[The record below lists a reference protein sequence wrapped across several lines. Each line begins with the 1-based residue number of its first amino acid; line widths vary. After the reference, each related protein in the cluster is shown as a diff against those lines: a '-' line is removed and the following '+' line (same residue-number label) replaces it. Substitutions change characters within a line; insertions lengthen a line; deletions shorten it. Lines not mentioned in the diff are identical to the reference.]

1 LQARIWR
8 CHLESF
14 TQGPCVIFCDL
25 TTCYSSGSAWFQ
37 RLNLK
42 CDELLSNFAFT
53 FNLRRFNLVRE
64 ALTECGAVRY
74 YCSEEEEGVVELS
87 GGGRFVVVCDPLDG
101 RAVQVDSVK
110 TQVECAYD
118 YGA

>member
-1 LQARIWR
+1 M
-8 CHLESF
+8 
-14 TQGPCVIFCDL
+14 
-25 TTCYSSGSAWFQ
+25 
-37 RLNLK
+37 
-42 CDELLSNFAFT
+42 
-53 FNLRRFNLVRE
+53 
-64 ALTECGAVRY
+64 RY